1 MMSNE
6 TSKQIQSQIE
16 DTVAGPARTYASLV
30 LEHFEKL
37 TNLQLETAKTYAETG
52 LHQARAALE
61 VKNPS
66 DLQSYVE
73 KQQQVA
79 KELSDRIQGD
89 VEKVTSLNQAFMQ
102 NAQKI
107 TEDSARK
114 ASKTV
119 ESATKKAE
127 QDTRKDSQAGAKS
140 Q

>member
-1 MMSNE
+1 MSNE
-6 TSKQIQSQIE
+6 SSKQIQSQIE
-16 DTVAGPARTYASLV
+16 ETVAGPARTYASLV

>member
-6 TSKQIQSQIE
+6 TSNQIQSQIE
-16 DTVAGPARTYASLV
+16 ETVAGPVRTYASLV